1 MAYLCIF
8 LELLFYAAQYS
19 LKSCPTNYSCLSITP
34 ISASAHILVDPPVL
48 YQGLENASSLGDDEA
63 YLVCFPAVRDHFLI
77 LPVFQYMET
86 TIPYVMF
93 SFIVTHGGMANSPLV
108 ILHDQE
114 QIIPEVK
121 FIF

>member
-77 LPVFQYMET
+77 LPVFPVYGNNYPICHVQFYS
-86 TIPYVMF
+86 Y
-93 SFIVTHGGMANSPLV
+93 SWWNG
-108 ILHDQE
+108 
-114 QIIPEVK
+114 
-121 FIF
+121 